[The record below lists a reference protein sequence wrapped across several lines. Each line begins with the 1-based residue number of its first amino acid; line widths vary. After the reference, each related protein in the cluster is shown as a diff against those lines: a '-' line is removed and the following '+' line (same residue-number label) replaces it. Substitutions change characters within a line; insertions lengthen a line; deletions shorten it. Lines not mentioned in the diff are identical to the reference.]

1 MDLEIVL
8 ACCVPIVIGLIVLI
22 LAIRDKKNT
31 K

>member
-8 ACCVPIVIGLIVLI
+8 ACCVPIAIGLIVLI
-22 LAIRDKKNT
+22 LAIRDKKNI

>member
-8 ACCVPIVIGLIVLI
+8 ACCVPIAIGLIVLI
-22 LAIRDKKNT
+22 LAIRDRKNT

>member
-8 ACCVPIVIGLIVLI
+8 ACCVPIAIGLMVLI
-22 LAIRDKKNT
+22 LAIRDRKNT

>member
-8 ACCVPIVIGLIVLI
+8 ACCVPIAIGLIVLI